1 MAKLEGKLYNF
12 VIFSAWTT
20 GVCKHR
26 SILRKQ
32 NQALLAKHEIS
43 LSFRY
48 PMKSFRQI
56 MIKMPREMA
65 RCN

>member
-12 VIFSAWTT
+12 VLFSAWTI

-32 NQALLAKHEIS
+32 NQDLLAKHEIS

-48 PMKSFRQI
+48 PMISI
-56 MIKMPREMA
+56 TWTNNHNDA
-65 RCN
+65 